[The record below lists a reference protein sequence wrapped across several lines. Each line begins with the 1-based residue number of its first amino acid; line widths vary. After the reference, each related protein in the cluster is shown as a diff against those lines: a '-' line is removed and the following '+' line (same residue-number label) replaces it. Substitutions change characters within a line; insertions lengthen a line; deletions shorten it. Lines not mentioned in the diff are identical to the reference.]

1 MSFVCFL
8 HVGGARRQSKT
19 IDKIRFEIA
28 RNNYN
33 QELSSQSWR
42 TTDRLSQLGHVSV
55 CSYFPHW
62 RFTSGIVDRSEVSW
76 PCQCNESRLA

>member
-42 TTDRLSQLGHVSV
+42 TTDRLSQLG
-55 CSYFPHW
+55 
-62 RFTSGIVDRSEVSW
+62 
-76 PCQCNESRLA
+76 QCKRL